1 MSSKSP
7 IVVLG
12 PSSAL
17 SCSSSLKTLPD
28 PSDGKGRKYLLLENQ
43 VYELSSSTKYP
54 SSWFVNNQVY
64 QDGSIRMITPVHPL
78 FFCISILRKKNYH
91 NYMSI
96 EDLFIS
102 TSFPDIRELGALP
115 CMEKQLPLICDVQ
128 KIGDQCYYKYNHD
141 LCLKWL
147 QSRTEII
154 RQGKDWWC
162 IQFSDKR
169 GPSLGIVVHSLPIC

>member
-1 MSSKSP
+1 
-7 IVVLG
+7 
-12 PSSAL
+12 
-17 SCSSSLKTLPD
+17 
-28 PSDGKGRKYLLLENQ
+28 
-43 VYELSSSTKYP
+43 
-54 SSWFVNNQVY
+54 
-64 QDGSIRMITPVHPL
+64 MITPVHPL
-78 FFCISILRKKNYH
+78 FFCISILREKNYH

-154 RQGKDWWC
+154 RQGKDRRC